1 MVGRIFFF
9 FCMKTRVASTILIIV
24 TFLLTPRLLRHL
36 SRLAVAVLTSMSSA
50 KTSKGLRL
58 SVMSITDR

>member
-1 MVGRIFFF
+1 
-9 FCMKTRVASTILIIV
+9 MKTRVASTILIIV